1 MTTANLR
8 RAARSAAAETDGL
21 AAMPLPVAMVDDSMA
36 IVEANHAFASLVARR
51 GIDLSGQ
58 DLDEVLQTAALEAR
72 AGEGGTVYRL
82 VADGRDLWV
91 RLRVERSAG
100 SAMALLLDV
109 TPEHL
114 LLERIKADF
123 ASRESLMQVAEV
135 GVWRYDPDLELYHF
149 SSELSLGH
157 ADAGPPVP
165 VAVLQRLQHPDD
177 VAIDTAIRD
186 RLTREGGVAEAEMRY
201 RDGKGEWRHLQV
213 HYRSGEQ
220 LPSGRFE
227 MYGISQNVTPLA
239 LARDEAKT
247 ATASKSDFLA
257 SVSHEIRTPMNG
269 IVGVLNL
276 LKREQLTAEGRDLLG
291 EALACSDMLA
301 QLINDVLDFSKME
314 AGKLEVS
321 PLPTDP
327 AAVLESVVALLHPQA
342 DARNLYL
349 RGQAEPMGW
358 SLIDPLRFRQCLFNV
373 IGNAVKFTQEGGVA
387 VRLSLVEGDGARKLR
402 CEVEDTGIGIPAAA
416 QAALF
421 DRFAQA
427 DTGTTRRF
435 GGTGL
440 GLAIS
445 RSLTRMMGGEMG
457 FDSVEGAGSTF
468 WFEIAAP
475 AAEAADAAPAADLT
489 EAPLEGLRIL
499 IVDDNRTNRIVGLK
513 TLEALGASADTAE
526 SGEAAIS
533 AMTTVPYDLVLMDI
547 NMPGM
552 DGMEATRRV
561 RQLGGSLAQTPIIA
575 LTADVMSHH
584 TAAYRAA
591 GMNGFVPKPFTPSEL
606 LAEIVRL
613 AG

>member
-1 MTTANLR
+1 MKTADLQR
-8 RAARSAAAETDGL
+8 EGRSL
-21 AAMPLPVAMVDDSMA
+21 ASEVSWVEASPLPVALLDDDHN
-36 IVEANHAFASLVARR
+36 IVAASEALAKIAGRPMLGHET
-51 GIDLSGQ
+51 
-58 DLDEVLQTAALEAR
+58 LDQLLGA
-72 AGEGGTVYRL
+72 
-82 VADGRDLWV
+82 VADKVGV
-91 RLRVERSAG
+91 GESGAAYCLRTDDGDRWMRVQAQPCDG
-100 SAMALLLDV
+100 GAIALLLDV
-109 TPEHL
+109 TAEYA
-114 LLERIKADF
+114 LLERFKADY
-123 ASRESLMQVAEV
+123 AARDGLMHAAEV
-135 GVWRYDPDLELYHF
+135 GVWRYDPDTELYQF

-165 VAVLQRLQHPDD
+165 LAVLQGLQHPDD
-177 VAIDTAIRD
+177 IAVDDAVRD
-186 RLTREGGVAEAEMRY
+186 RLTREEGAAEAEMRY
-201 RDGKGEWRHLQV
+201 RDGKGAYRHLQV

-220 LPSGRFE
+220 LPSGRYM
-227 MYGISQNVTPLA
+227 MYGISQNVTALA
-239 LARDEAKT
+239 QARDEAKT

-276 LKREQLTAEGRDLLG
+276 LKREQLTTEGRDLLG
-291 EALACSDMLA
+291 EALACSEMLA

-314 AGKLEVS
+314 AGKLEIS

-327 AAVLESVVALLHPQA
+327 AGVLDSVITLLHPQA
-342 DARNLYL
+342 DAKNLYL
-349 RGQAEPMGW
+349 RAKAEPMGW
-358 SLIDPLRFRQCLFNV
+358 ALIDPLRFRQCLFNV
-373 IGNAVKFTQEGGVA
+373 IGNAVKFTQTGGVT
-387 VRLSLVEGDGARKLR
+387 VRLRPVSVDGAQRLR

-416 QAALF
+416 QTALF

-445 RSLTRMMGGEMG
+445 RSLTRMMGGDMG
-457 FDSVEGAGSTF
+457 FSSVEGAGSTF

-475 AAEAADAAPAADLT
+475 QAEAPDAAPQADVAD
-489 EAPLEGLRIL
+489 APLEGLRIL
-499 IVDDNRTNRIVGLK
+499 IVDDNRTNRIVGMK
-513 TLEALGASADTAE
+513 TLQALGAEADTAD
-526 SGEAAIS
+526 GGQAAID

-561 RQLGGSLAQTPIIA
+561 RQLGGALAQTPIIA

-591 GMNGFVPKPFTPSEL
+591 GMNGFVPKPFSPAEL
-606 LAEIVRL
+606 LAEVMRL
-613 AG
+613 AS

>member
-1 MTTANLR
+1 MTTASLR
-8 RAARSAAAETDGL
+8 RVIQSAPGETDWL
-21 AAMPLPVAMVDDSMA
+21 AAMPLPMA
-36 IVEANHAFASLVARR
+36 ILDQSLSIVESNAALARLLAR
-51 GIDLSGQ
+51 PGRELLDQ
-58 DLDEVLQTAALEAR
+58 DLDELLNSVALEVR
-72 AGEGGTVYRL
+72 AGGRGAAYRL
-82 VADGRDLWV
+82 TADEGDRWF
-91 RLRVERSAG
+91 RLQIEPSAG
-100 SAMALLLDV
+100 MAIALLVDV
-109 TPEHL
+109 TPEYGL
-114 LLERIKADF
+114 LARIKADY
-123 ASRESLMQVAEV
+123 ASRESLMHVAEV
-135 GVWRYDPDLELYHF
+135 GVWRYDPDLELYNF

-165 VAVLQRLQHPDD
+165 VTVLQRLQHPDD
-177 VAIDTAIRD
+177 VAIDTAIRE

-201 RDGKGEWRHLQV
+201 RDAKGEWRHLQV

-227 MYGISQNVTPLA
+227 MHGISQNVTPLA

-276 LKREQLTAEGRDLLG
+276 LKREQLTTEGRDLLG
-291 EALACSDMLA
+291 EALACSEMLA

-314 AGKLEVS
+314 AGKLEIS
-321 PLPTDP
+321 PMPTDP
-327 AAVLESVVALLHPQA
+327 AAVLESVVTLLHPQA
-342 DARNLYL
+342 DAKNLYL
-349 RGQAEPMGW
+349 RATAEPMGW

-373 IGNAVKFTQEGGVA
+373 IGNAVKFTQEGGVS
-387 VRLSLVEGDGARKLR
+387 VRLRLVEDDGPRKLR
-402 CEVEDTGIGIPAAA
+402 CEVTDTGIGIPAAA
-416 QAALF
+416 QTALF

-427 DTGTTRRF
+427 DTGTNRRF

-475 AAEAADAAPAADLT
+475 AAEAAGAAPSVDLT

-513 TLEALGASADTAE
+513 TLEALGASADTAD

-533 AMTTVPYDLVLMDI
+533 AMITVPYDLVLMDI

-561 RQLGGSLAQTPIIA
+561 RQLGGDLAQTPIIA

-591 GMNGFVPKPFTPSEL
+591 GMNGFVPKPFTPAEL
-606 LAEIVRL
+606 LAEVMRL

>member
-1 MTTANLR
+1 MTMANLR
-8 RAARSAAAETDGL
+8 RAAPTAENDRLAAA
-21 AAMPLPVAMVDDSMA
+21 PLPMALVDDGMT
-36 IVEANHAFASLVARR
+36 IVEANEAFARMVGHR
-51 GIDLSGQ
+51 GPGLRGQ
-58 DLDEVLQTAALEAR
+58 NLDAVLKSAALEQR
-72 AGEGGTVYRL
+72 TGEGGPVYRF
-82 VADGRDLWV
+82 ASGGSEIWA
-91 RLRVERSAG
+91 RLRIEPSVG
-100 SAMALLLDV
+100 SAAALLLDV
-109 TPEHL
+109 TPEYL

-123 ASRESLMQVAEV
+123 ASRESLMHVAEV
-135 GVWRYDPDLELYHF
+135 GVWRYDPDLELDHF

-165 VAVLQRLQHPDD
+165 LVALQRLQHPDD
-177 VAIDTAIRD
+177 VAVDTAIRD

-201 RDGKGEWRHLQV
+201 LDGKGEWRHLQV

-220 LPSGRFE
+220 RPSGRFL

-276 LKREQLTAEGRDLLG
+276 LKREHLTGEGRDLLG

-314 AGKLEVS
+314 AGKLEIS
-321 PLPTDP
+321 PVPTDP
-327 AAVLESVVALLHPQA
+327 AAVMESVVTLLHSQA
-342 DARNLYL
+342 DAKNLYL
-349 RGQAEPMGW
+349 RGEAEPMGW

-373 IGNAVKFTQEGGVA
+373 IGNAVKFTQEGGVS
-387 VRLSLVEGDGARKLR
+387 VRLSLAEDDGARRLR
-402 CEVEDTGIGIPAAA
+402 CEVQDTGIGIPAAA

-445 RSLTRMMGGEMG
+445 RALTRMMGGDMG
-457 FDSVEGAGSTF
+457 FDSAEGAGSTF

-475 AAEAADAAPAADLT
+475 AAEAAEAAPAFHLA

-513 TLEALGASADTAE
+513 TLEALGASADTAD
-526 SGEAAIS
+526 SGEMAILS
-533 AMTTVPYDLVLMDI
+533 MTTVPYDLVLMDI

-561 RQLGGSLAQTPIIA
+561 RQLGGALAQTPIIA

-591 GMNGFVPKPFTPSEL
+591 GMNGFVPKPFTPTDL
-606 LAEIVRL
+606 LAEIMRL

>member
-8 RAARSAAAETDGL
+8 RAAQPASAETDWL
-21 AAMPLPVAMVDDSMA
+21 AAMPLPMA
-36 IVEANHAFASLVARR
+36 ILDQSLAIVDVNDVLARALGRQSHDFLGQELEELLHSVAVEVRAGGR
-51 GIDLSGQ
+51 GAAYRLQADGG
-58 DLDEVLQTAALEAR
+58 DRWFRLQTEPF
-72 AGEGGTVYRL
+72 AGM
-82 VADGRDLWV
+82 AI
-91 RLRVERSAG
+91 
-100 SAMALLLDV
+100 ALLVDV
-109 TPEHL
+109 TPEHR

-123 ASRESLMQVAEV
+123 ASRESLMHVAEV
-135 GVWRYDPDLELYHF
+135 GVWRYDPDLELYQF

-177 VAIDTAIRD
+177 VAVDSAIRD
-186 RLTREGGVAEAEMRY
+186 RLTREEGVAEAEMRY
-201 RDGKGEWRHLQV
+201 RDGKGEWRHLHV

-276 LKREQLTAEGRDLLG
+276 LKREQLTTEGRDLLG
-291 EALACSDMLA
+291 EALACSEMLG

-314 AGKLEVS
+314 AGKLEIS
-321 PLPTDP
+321 ALPTDP
-327 AAVLESVVALLHPQA
+327 AAVLESVVTLLHPQA
-342 DARNLYL
+342 DAKNLYL
-349 RGQAEPMGW
+349 RATAEPIAW
-358 SLIDPLRFRQCLFNV
+358 SQIDPLRFRQCLFNV
-373 IGNAVKFTQEGGVA
+373 IGNAVKFTQEGGVT
-387 VRLSLVEGDGARKLR
+387 VRLRAVEDDGARKLR
-402 CEVEDTGIGIPAAA
+402 CEVQDTGIGIPAAA

-475 AAEAADAAPAADLT
+475 AAEAAGPAAPVDLT

-513 TLEALGASADTAE
+513 TLEALGASADTAD

-533 AMTTVPYDLVLMDI
+533 AMITVPYDLVLMDI

-561 RQLGGSLAQTPIIA
+561 RQLGGDLAQTPIIA

-591 GMNGFVPKPFTPSEL
+591 GMNGFVPKPFTPTEL
-606 LAEIVRL
+606 LAEVMRL